1 MTDARLGLLA
11 LLIPSPFSLEIFSG
25 NGPSSAGRYDRS
37 CILSYARF
45 FRQRTTGPQNFHT
58 TTNTAIRTATD
69 ITAATAMPAF
79 EISELEVLLDLVGE
93 ASAPLTGLVGAGVDA
108 DEVVLEDVELKLV
121 LELEIEVEVEGAEDV
136 DSVVEDGSV
145 ELVVD
150 VGGAIVTSDVVELS
164 GVAVGVI
171 VPSSV
176 VVAAGMKILERKLP
190 NGSRSS
196 CRSCRGAA

>member
-1 MTDARLGLLA
+1 MTDARFGLLA
-11 LLIPSPFSLEIFSG
+11 LLIPSPFSLETFSG

-58 TTNTAIRTATD
+58 TTKTAIRTATD
-69 ITAATAMPAF
+69 ITAATAMPAV
-79 EISELEVLLDLVGE
+79 EILEPESLLDLVGE

-108 DEVVLEDVELKLV
+108 DEVVLEGVELKLE
-121 LELEIEVEVEGAEDV
+121 LELEMDVEGAEDV
-136 DSVVEDGSV
+136 DGVEDGSV

-150 VGGAIVTSDVVELS
+150 VGGAIVTSDVIELS

-196 CRSCRGAA
+196 CRSCRGAV